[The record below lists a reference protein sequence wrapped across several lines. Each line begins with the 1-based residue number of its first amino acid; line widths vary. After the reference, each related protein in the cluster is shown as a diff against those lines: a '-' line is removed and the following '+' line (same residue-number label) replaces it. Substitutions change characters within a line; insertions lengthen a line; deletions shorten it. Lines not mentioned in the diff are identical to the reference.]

1 MIFRIRGYSKKSSV
15 QSYGAKCPNA
25 IFAHFQDRR
34 NASHWGPENCRHLHK
49 KNKKLHN
56 WQPQDADL
64 RVTNIGANLPSHAPT
79 IAEAVA
85 NTTIRKYTRLAIL
98 QRESNV
104 VWNSHSRNQARE
116 PEENLRHGCE
126 QIAITYYC
134 MVHKQVK

>member
-1 MIFRIRGYSKKSSV
+1 MAQNAQMQFSHTSRTDEMQVIGAQKIVVIYIRKT
-15 QSYGAKCPNA
+15 
-25 IFAHFQDRR
+25 
-34 NASHWGPENCRHLHK
+34 
-49 KNKKLHN
+49 KKLHN

-126 QIAITYYC
+126 QMAKSAITYYC